1 MCGTSFSKVPQIERF
16 RNWSA
21 HFAVAFPENRKRAT
35 TRTCS
40 IRPAAIHIETR
51 RVIGARGDGMVAS
64 HHDFSVERR
73 YLGLAGCAH
82 LAANTTGP
90 CPICR
95 RPACGCTVGS
105 NSTWLGSCCD
115 HIGASPLRNSR
126 APSPRVGA
134 RRVPVLARPLREVER
149 GRSRIFLPIRVV
161 LLDRT
166 AQCTQTRAPHSE
178 RATHAKGAES
188 VTNMFN
194 LPIKGKRSFGLL
206 GKVADMSIAARN
218 FDPHTPLLL
227 ALVPVHA

>member
-1 MCGTSFSKVPQIERF
+1 MCGTRFSKVPQIERF

-21 HFAVAFPENRKRAT
+21 HFAIAFPENRKRAT
-35 TRTCS
+35 RLPSS

-90 CPICR
+90 CP
-95 RPACGCTVGS
+95 ACSCTVGS
-105 NSTWLGSCCD
+105 NSTWLGSCHD
-115 HIGASPLRNSR
+115 QIGASPLRNSR

-166 AQCTQTRAPHSE
+166 AQCTQTRAPLCE
-178 RATHAKGAES
+178 RATHAKVAES
-188 VTNMFN
+188 ETNMFN